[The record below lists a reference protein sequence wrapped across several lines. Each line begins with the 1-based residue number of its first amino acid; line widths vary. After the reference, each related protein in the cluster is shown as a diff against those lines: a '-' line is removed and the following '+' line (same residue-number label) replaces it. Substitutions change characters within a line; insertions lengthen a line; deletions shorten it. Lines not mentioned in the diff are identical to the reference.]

1 MSYNSEVY
9 FAESNPEPYKKA
21 AFYNTYNLFIKLDNN
36 SVVFRRL
43 LRMKMRGLRMTTGL
57 KKKDIRLVH
66 RMLEIWRP
74 GDKENRRHPEG
85 YSIFRV
91 YIKVQKHWTV
101 DQVLRFKRRYEKIR
115 KIFKFRLKQGRSIVL
130 LNPNTAPYSQFA
142 T

>member
-9 FAESNPEPYKKA
+9 FAESNPEPYKNA
-21 AFYNTYNLFIKLDNN
+21 ACYNTYNLFIKLDNN

-66 RMLEIWRP
+66 RMLEIQRP
-74 GDKENRRHPEG
+74 GDKENRRHPEC
-85 YSIFRV
+85 YSIFRA

-115 KIFKFRLKQGRSIVL
+115 KIFKFRLKQRRSIVL
-130 LNPNTAPYSQFA
+130 LNPNTAPYNQFA

>member
-9 FAESNPEPYKKA
+9 FAESSPKPYKKA
-21 AFYNTYNLFIKLDNN
+21 KYYNTYNLFIKLDDN

-43 LRMKMRGLRMTTGL
+43 LRMKLRGLRIKTGL

-74 GDKENRRHPEG
+74 GDKENKRHPEG

-91 YIKVQKHWTV
+91 YINVQKHWTV
-101 DQVLRFKRRYEKIR
+101 DQVLRFKRRYEVIR
-115 KIFKFRLKQGRSIVL
+115 KIFKFRLKQRRSIVL
-130 LNPNTAPYSQFA
+130 LNPHTAPYSQFA